1 MFERFQNL
9 LRAGSDGLSTDAV
22 HSWSEARSLHFT
34 HMPESG
40 FVLSGL
46 LHGRPLRVEYGAPA
60 RLFIRGRELSARA
73 ELALDTA
80 ATVVLMNRHLKQ
92 QLTEQAHRLYEQ
104 VTDELQTVTEPLPE
118 EMRWV
123 SMYRDLGWEGPD
135 PAFWARYAV
144 LADAA
149 DTARHWVD
157 DAMVARLMAWP
168 DAGVDAQTPVLLMLM
183 RGKTYLR
190 MQVPSKNPTASVLYA
205 LDLFEH
211 ASAQAMGL
219 P

>member
-22 HSWSEARSLHFT
+22 QSWSEARLLNFT
-34 HMPESG
+34 HMPEGG
-40 FVLSGL
+40 FALGGML
-46 LHGRPLRVEYGAPA
+46 LGRPLRVECGPPA
-60 RLFIRGRELSARA
+60 RPFIRGREISARA

-92 QLTEQAHRLYEQ
+92 QLTEQAHRFYEQ

-149 DTARHWVD
+149 DTARYWVD
-157 DAMVARLMAWP
+157 DAMVTRLMAWP
-168 DAGVDAQTPVLLMLM
+168 EGGVDAQTPVLLMLM

-190 MQVPSKNPTASVLYA
+190 MQVPGKNPTGSVLHA
-205 LDLFEH
+205 LELFEQ
-211 ASAQAMGL
+211 ACAQAMAL